1 MVKSKQI
8 VFTAPRHVAIEERE
22 LNQPEAEQVLI
33 KSLFTLVSTGT
44 ELTALTGEFPQNSA
58 WARYV
63 RYPFSPGYDN
73 VGEIVALGESAEG
86 LKAGDKVFCWAPHCQ
101 FALMNFKSVY
111 KVPEDL
117 PLKEVAFAALGQIA
131 LNGVRLGEIALGE
144 SIVIIGMGPVGQL
157 ALQLAR
163 LSGGFPI
170 IAVDLSEKR
179 LEIARSHG
187 ADLASSSGGENL
199 EEEIKCLTRGRMADV
214 VFEVT
219 GNQKAIPRALRLLKR
234 RGKLVILGSPR
245 GKVEVDFHDEVHTL
259 GLRIIGAH
267 NSMHTP
273 YETPYNQ
280 WTLERDMELF
290 LDLLRSGRITVKS
303 LISHVFPWRE
313 APKAYQM
320 LLEDRTQT
328 MGVLFDWTTT
338 KT

>member
-1 MVKSKQI
+1 
-8 VFTAPRHVAIEERE
+8 
-22 LNQPEAEQVLI
+22 VLV

-44 ELTALTGEFPQNSA
+44 ELTALTGKFPPGSV

-63 RYPFSPGYDN
+63 RYPFFPGYDN
-73 VGEIVALGESAEG
+73 VGEVMALGEGVEG
-86 LKAGDKVFCWAPHCQ
+86 LAVGERVFCWAPHGQ
-101 FALMNFKSVY
+101 FALVNATRAY
-111 KVPEDL
+111 RVPKDVSLQEA
-117 PLKEVAFAALGQIA
+117 AFAALGQIA

-144 SIVIIGMGPVGQL
+144 SVVLIGLGPVGQL
-157 ALQLAR
+157 ALQFAR

-187 ADLASSSGGENL
+187 ADFTLGSRGENL
-199 EEEIKCLTRGRMADV
+199 EEEIRRLTRGRMADI

-219 GNQKAIPRALRLLKR
+219 GNQKVIPGALKLLKR

-280 WTLERDMELF
+280 WTMERDLELF
-290 LDLLRSGRITVKS
+290 LDLLRSRRVKVKG
-303 LISHVFPWRE
+303 LISHVFPWWE

-328 MGVLFDWTTT
+328 MGVLFDWTTPEP
-338 KT
+338 

>member
-1 MVKSKQI
+1 MVKGKQV
-8 VFTAPRHVAIEERE
+8 VFTAPRQVVMEERE
-22 LNQPEAEQVLI
+22 LNYPGAGQVLVR
-33 KSLFTLVSTGT
+33 SLFTLVSTGT
-44 ELTALTGEFPQNSA
+44 ELTALTGEFPPGSA

-63 RYPFSPGYDN
+63 RYPFSPGYNN
-73 VGEIVALGESAEG
+73 VGEVSALGEGVEG
-86 LKAGDKVFCWAPHCQ
+86 LGVGERVFCWAPHGQ
-101 FALMNFKSVY
+101 FALVNSKRVY
-111 KVPEDL
+111 KVSEDISL
-117 PLKEVAFAALGQIA
+117 QEVAFAALGQIA

-144 SIVIIGMGPVGQL
+144 SVVLIGLGPVGQL
-157 ALQLAR
+157 ALQFAR

-170 IAVDLSEKR
+170 IAVDLSEER

-187 ADLASSSGGENL
+187 ADFTLGSGGENL
-199 EEEIKCLTRGRMADV
+199 EEEVKRVMRGRMADV

-219 GNQKAIPRALRLLKR
+219 GNQKVIPWALRLLKR

-280 WTLERDMELF
+280 WTMERDLELF
-290 LDLLRSGRITVKS
+290 LDLVRSGRVKVKS
-303 LISHVFPWRE
+303 LISHVFPWWE

-328 MGVLFDWTTT
+328 MGVLFDWTTPEP
-338 KT
+338 

>member
-1 MVKSKQI
+1 MVKSRQV
-8 VFTAPRHVAIEERE
+8 VFTAPRQVVMEERE
-22 LNQPEAEQVLI
+22 LNYPGAGQVLV

-44 ELTALTGEFPQNSA
+44 ELTALTGEFPPGSA

-73 VGEIVALGESAEG
+73 VGEVVALGEGIEG
-86 LKAGDKVFCWAPHCQ
+86 LEIGEKVFCWAPHGQ
-101 FALMNFKSVY
+101 FALVNAKRVF
-111 KVPEDL
+111 KVPEDI
-117 PLKEVAFAALGQIA
+117 PIQEVAFAALGQIA

-144 SIVIIGMGPVGQL
+144 GVVLIGLGPVGQL
-157 ALQLAR
+157 ALQFAR

-179 LEIARSHG
+179 LEIASNHG
-187 ADLASSSGGENL
+187 ADFTLGSRGENL
-199 EEEIKCLTRGRMADV
+199 EEEVKRLTRGRMADV

-219 GNQKAIPRALRLLKR
+219 GNQRVIPRALRLLKR

-280 WTLERDMELF
+280 WTLERDLELF
-290 LDLLRSGRITVKS
+290 LDLIRSGRVKVKS
-303 LISHVFPWRE
+303 LISHVFPWWE

-328 MGVLFDWTTT
+328 MGVLFDWTSHES
-338 KT
+338 